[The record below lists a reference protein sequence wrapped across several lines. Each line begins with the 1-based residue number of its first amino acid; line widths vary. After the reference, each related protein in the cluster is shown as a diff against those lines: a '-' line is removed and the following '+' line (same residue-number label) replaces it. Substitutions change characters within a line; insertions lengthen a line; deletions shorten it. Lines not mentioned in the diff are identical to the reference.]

1 MQVAE
6 FKAFKKYL
14 YFKNMISWKRS
25 EKMLT
30 IPSCSCG
37 KFLVLVFDYVTSRWN
52 SLESRLSKF
61 PNFLCS
67 ELSELKYLG
76 AF

>member
-1 MQVAE
+1 MAE
-6 FKAFKKYL
+6 FKAFKKNL

-37 KFLVLVFDYVTSRWN
+37 KFLVLVFDCVASHYN
-52 SLESRLSKF
+52 SLESRLSKP

-67 ELSELKYLG
+67 ELSELKYLR

>member
-1 MQVAE
+1 
-6 FKAFKKYL
+6 
-14 YFKNMISWKRS
+14 
-25 EKMLT
+25 MLT

-37 KFLVLVFDYVTSRWN
+37 KFLVLVFDCVASHYN
-52 SLESRLSKF
+52 SLESRLSKP

-67 ELSELKYLG
+67 ELSELKYLR